1 MLTLGGFEDYPTRL
15 LAPLSILFFYYY
27 LNTKQIKYILPV
39 FATFLLN
46 LLFLQRQEVLNVVL
60 GCLLLYL
67 FIRRVRIASIVL
79 YVLFGLVSVYLLV
92 GVAAVLRF
100 GSEQLSANIDIML
113 LPLWVV
119 HADITSA
126 YIFGQSVLENLNG
139 NWLFGKYSF
148 GSFISIVIP
157 DYSEHGAEYIRKY
170 FTDKETAQSIGVPIF
185 VLFGFWLLFAC
196 YLIFH

>member
-1 MLTLGGFEDYPTRL
+1 
-15 LAPLSILFFYYY
+15 
-27 LNTKQIKYILPV
+27 
-39 FATFLLN
+39 
-46 LLFLQRQEVLNVVL
+46 
-60 GCLLLYL
+60 
-67 FIRRVRIASIVL
+67 
-79 YVLFGLVSVYLLV
+79 
-92 GVAAVLRF
+92 
-100 GSEQLSANIDIML
+100 ML

-170 FTDKETAQSIGVPIF
+170 FTDKETAQSIGVPF
-185 VLFGFWLLFAC
+185 SYYLDFGYYSLVILSFIKGFF
-196 YLIFH
+196 YFRYITTNR